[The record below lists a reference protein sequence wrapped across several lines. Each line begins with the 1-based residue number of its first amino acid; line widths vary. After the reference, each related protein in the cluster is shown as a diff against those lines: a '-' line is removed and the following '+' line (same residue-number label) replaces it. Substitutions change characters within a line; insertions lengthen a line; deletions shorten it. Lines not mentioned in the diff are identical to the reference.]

1 MNDVVYTMTIVS
13 LFGARRM
20 GKSVIQRM
28 YMEYIKEKIMN
39 EQERALD
46 LQLGDAL
53 AETESLKA
61 ERDALLAENEKLSDL
76 WSLMKAERD
85 EYQIAAD
92 KLAWENK
99 VLRDAALAQPEQDIA
114 DILAGELQI
123 SRATAYDLMREAL
136 AKAQPEQESDDL
148 MIAYLSG
155 VHAGKKEAKAKQEKP
170 WVGLTEEENHIAEVL
185 NKTLGLQYVAD
196 KLQEKNT

>member
-1 MNDVVYTMTIVS
+1 MNDKQTIQ
-13 LFGARRM
+13 LMLDALEYHTEQTRP
-20 GKSVIQRM
+20 IQKTTDAIAAGR
-28 YMEYIKEKIMN
+28 EVLAQP
-39 EQERALD
+39 EQET
-46 LQLGDAL
+46 G
-53 AETESLKA
+53 
-61 ERDALLAENEKLSDL
+61 NI
-76 WSLMKAERD
+76 LMDSYNAMQAK
-85 EYQIAAD
+85 
-92 KLAWENK
+92 K
-99 VLRDAALAQPEQDIA
+99 VAAQPEQDIA

-185 NKTLGLQYVAD
+185 NKTLGLQNVAD